1 MYEIQFTNRAAKYLK
16 KIKDKGL
23 KAKFREDIEKIALVP
38 YIGKMKTGDLKGILG
53 YVVMYKGKNYELA
66 YTIHEIGSKLVV
78 ILLAGTR
85 ENFYAELKRFLD

>member
-1 MYEIQFTNRAAKYLK
+1 
-16 KIKDKGL
+16 
-23 KAKFREDIEKIALVP
+23 
-38 YIGKMKTGDLKGILG
+38 
-53 YVVMYKGKNYELA
+53 MYKGKNYELA